1 MDKISK
7 KDRLELDY
15 LNIRNDIRELVNKVG
30 YSHIIKYMI
39 EQFDTIDD
47 ITNTQSIEL
56 FKLISNLESAL
67 QSHQRL
73 QEYVWRV

>member
-73 QEYVWRV
+73 QEYV

>member
-73 QEYVWRV
+73 QQYV